1 MNAEW
6 APAEVTLRARSVDPL
21 NPLVGADRA
30 SQLREALAVVRV
42 ALDGRVVW
50 NVNSTATGG
59 GVAEILRGFLPYLSG
74 AGIATRW
81 LVIEAD
87 PAFFLTTKRIHHALH
102 GSVGDGSVLGSEQRQ
117 HYEEILE
124 ANARQLLA
132 LVRPGD
138 PVILHDPQTAGLI
151 PSLKSRGARIVWRC
165 HIGTDDTNQESL
177 AGWKFLLPYVSAADA
192 LVFSRQ
198 QYVPAQLSSA
208 QVTIIPPSID
218 PFSAK
223 NCEMTPEAMR
233 AILVHTGIV
242 EAPDGVPK
250 FLRDDGSQGRVDRRA
265 DIVRLGRAPAWGKPI
280 VLQISRW
287 DPLKDHL
294 GVMQAFAELL
304 THNATDAYLVLAG
317 PNVHG
322 VADDPE
328 QAGVLDE
335 LIASWRTL
343 AHSHRSQIDLV
354 CLPTA
359 DAEENAAIV
368 NALQRHASVVVQ
380 KSLAEAFGLTVTEA
394 MWKRRAVVAS
404 AIGGIADQIEDGV
417 SGLLLQDPRDLVGL
431 SAKLQRLLADPDL
444 PERLGAAAHERVR
457 DEYLVTRQLF
467 QYANLLTDLVA

>member
-1 MNAEW
+1 MPSASVVRFGCEI
-6 APAEVTLRARSVDPL
+6 VDPL
-21 NPLVGADRA
+21 TPLVGADRA
-30 SQLREALAVVRV
+30 SPLREALAAVRV

-59 GVAEILRGFLPYLSG
+59 GVSEILRGFLPYLSG
-74 AGIATRW
+74 AGIAARW
-81 LVIEAD
+81 LVIQAD

-177 AGWKFLLPYVSAADA
+177 AGWEFLLPYVSAADA

-250 FLRDDGSQGRVDRRA
+250 FLRDDGSARDRHA
-265 DIVRLGRAPAWGKPI
+265 DIVRLGRAPPGKADRDAD
-280 VLQISRW
+280 L
-287 DPLKDHL
+287 PL
-294 GVMQAFAELL
+294 GSVEGSPGC
-304 THNATDAYLVLAG
+304 NASIRRVVDAHRDRRYLVQPAQTSTAWQMI
-317 PNVHG
+317 PNRQKSSTVDRSG
-322 VADDPE
+322 DA
-328 QAGVLDE
+328 
-335 LIASWRTL
+335 

-354 CLPTA
+354 CLPIS

-368 NALQRHASVVVQ
+368 NALQRHSSVVVQ
-380 KSLAEAFGLTVTEA
+380 KSLAEGFGLTVTEA

-404 AIGGIADQIEDGV
+404 AVGGINDQIEDGV
-417 SGLLLQDPRDLVGL
+417 SGLLLKNPRDLMGL
-431 SAKLQRLLADPDL
+431 SAKLQRLLEDPDL
-444 PERLGAAAHERVR
+444 AERLGAAAHERVR

-467 QYANLLTDLVA
+467 QHANLLTSLVA